1 MPRYRYSAV
10 DSQGKPA
17 SGEVE
22 AAGVEAARQELA
34 AAGLEPKSISL
45 SEIPPPSPRGGWLS
59 TEETVELA
67 RGLAQLTKASLT
79 LAGGLRALADEL
91 PGGRRPY
98 VLWYLARLVG
108 LADHRTPQEARLP
121 GVLRAMSSQLEAG
134 ATLES
139 VIAAQGP
146 RFPAHLRGLVLAG
159 LRSGRL
165 AEVLEEFVDL
175 ERAQLEL
182 RRRLWLSL
190 AYPIVLLSIL
200 TLLLAFLQFVLT
212 PAFVRIFHDFQTRLP
227 LVTEFFLR
235 TVGPA
240 TWFLGGGLLLLA
252 VIVFLVV
259 AMPKVAWVPPL
270 LYGVPLIGP
279 LWRFGRLVQFSRLM
293 AVLLEQEVP
302 LPEALRLTA
311 AGVRDGYLAEGC
323 RRVAD
328 GVEAGR
334 PLAECLASQ
343 RRFPPS
349 MVPLVDWGQ
358 RASAMADAF
367 RASAEMFQGR
377 LQTQGLFLETVLLPV
392 TFLMIALFI
401 GFFIVA
407 MFLPLISLIQAL
419 KQ

>member
-1 MPRYRYSAV
+1 MPRYRYNAV
-10 DSQGKPA
+10 DSQGRPV

-22 AAGVEAARQELA
+22 AAGVEAARKELA
-34 AAGLEPKSISL
+34 AGGLDPQSISL
-45 SEIPPPSPRGGWLS
+45 AEIPPPSPRGGWLS

-67 RGLAQLTKASLT
+67 RGLAELTKAGLP

-108 LADHRTPQEARLP
+108 LADRRTRQEARLP
-121 GVLRAMSSQLEAG
+121 GVLRTMASQLEAG
-134 ATLES
+134 ATLDA
-139 VIAAQGP
+139 VIKAQGP

-175 ERAQLEL
+175 QRAQLEL

-190 AYPIVLLSIL
+190 AYPIVLLSML

-212 PAFVRIFHDFQTRLP
+212 PTFVRVFYDFQTQLP
-227 LVTEFFLR
+227 ALTKFFLR
-235 TVGPA
+235 TAGPA
-240 TWFLGGGLLLLA
+240 TWFLSGGLLLLA
-252 VIVFLVV
+252 VVV
-259 AMPKVAWVPPL
+259 LLLAAMPKAAWVSPL
-270 LYGVPLIGP
+270 LYGIPLVGP

-302 LPEALRLTA
+302 LPEALRLSA
-311 AGVRDGYLAEGC
+311 EGVRDAYLAEGC
-323 RRVAD
+323 RRAAD
-328 GVEAGR
+328 GVEAGY
-334 PLAECLASQ
+334 PLAECLTSQ

-349 MVPLVDWGQ
+349 MIPLVDWGQ
-358 RASAMADAF
+358 RASAMGDAF
-367 RASAEMFQGR
+367 RASAEVFAGR
-377 LQTQGLFLETVLLPV
+377 IQTQGIFLETILLPL
-392 TFLMIALFI
+392 TFLVIALFI

-419 KQ
+419 T